1 MKKSLFLLATGVAMI
16 AAFPSCQSSKTLP
29 YPGGDEEAL
38 SIADATAEGI
48 IPPWL
53 KEDESG
59 MQVAAGD
66 RTPTANRNDFA
77 IPEGPVS
84 SGVSSGGTSQNQP
97 DTSVAATGSS
107 KQNHPD
113 TALATNQNDV
123 MIDGGDPLANLD
135 PTANAFSPVVDKPE
149 TRLVKTDKTGRK
161 SGSKTGGSKSGKTN
175 LASTN
180 KGTKKP
186 GKKISSSQR
195 AMVIYKVRP
204 GDNLTTIAKRSNTTV
219 DQIRKDSGLTSDV
232 IRPGQIIKV
241 KYTPDGYKA
250 PAKSSSK
257 TQSKGSKNT
266 GSAST
271 KGSSTKTTGSKP
283 ATTGVTVQKGDSLS
297 AIAAR
302 NGMTVDQLKK
312 HNNLTSDTIL
322 VGQKL
327 NIPGKAP
334 APKSSATKPKTKAKT
349 TGSSKKTTKSTK
361 KR

>member
-1 MKKSLFLLATGVAMI
+1 MI

-135 PTANAFSPVVDKPE
+135 PTANAFTPVVDKPE
-149 TRLVKTDKTGRK
+149 PRLVKTDKTGRK

-250 PAKSSSK
+250 PAKSTTK
-257 TQSKGSKNT
+257 GTGSKGSKNT

-271 KGSSTKTTGSKP
+271 KGTGTKGSQTKAASS
-283 ATTGVTVQKGDSLS
+283 GVTVQKGDSLS

-312 HNNLTSDTIL
+312 HNNLTSDTIM

-327 NIPGKAP
+327 NIPGKSP
-334 APKSSATKPKTKAKT
+334 APKSAATKPKTKAKAT
-349 TGSSKKTTKSTK
+349 SSGSSKKTTAKSGK

>member
-84 SGVSSGGTSQNQP
+84 SGGTSQNQP
-97 DTSVAATGSS
+97 DTSVAASGSS

-123 MIDGGDPLANLD
+123 VIDGGDPLANLD
-135 PTANAFSPVVDKPE
+135 PTANTFSPVVDKPE

-271 KGSSTKTTGSKP
+271 KGSSTKGSQTK
-283 ATTGVTVQKGDSLS
+283 AASSGVTVQKGDSLS

-361 KR
+361 STKKR

>member
-84 SGVSSGGTSQNQP
+84 SGGTSQNQP
-97 DTSVAATGSS
+97 DTSVAASGSS

-123 MIDGGDPLANLD
+123 VIDGGDPLANLD
-135 PTANAFSPVVDKPE
+135 PTANTFSPVVDKPE

-161 SGSKTGGSKSGKTN
+161 SGSKSGGSKSGKTN

-257 TQSKGSKNT
+257 TQSKGGKNT

-271 KGSSTKTTGSKP
+271 KGTGTKGSQTKAASS
-283 ATTGVTVQKGDSLS
+283 GVTVQKGDSLS

-349 TGSSKKTTKSTK
+349 TGSSKKTTAKSGK